1 MIDIFK
7 SLYNYIDMTTV
18 VKGLVNY
25 AYFSSSD
32 AEVIY
37 SMLSTWCA
45 KFNMIVLAISTGIVV
60 SLIPNL
66 TESIVKKD
74 RVNINKKICQ
84 ALSILLFFTVP
95 MSVGISF
102 LSSPI
107 WNLFYG
113 TSTYGPSVLSYYI
126 FVGLFGGLFTILVT
140 ILQTMKDYKSVFIS
154 LISGVIIK
162 LLLNYKLIIAFRK
175 MSMPPYYGVI
185 TATIIGYLVSFI
197 ICIVVLKAK
206 FNINYEEVIKHFF
219 EILFGTVIMIII
231 LFIISL
237 VIPLNISSR
246 IGSLFII
253 LFYSVVGAIIYFLY
267 LGKTGV
273 IKSIF
278 GNNVINSFRKI
289 VFKK

>member
-1 MIDIFK
+1 
-7 SLYNYIDMTTV
+7 
-18 VKGLVNY
+18 
-25 AYFSSSD
+25 
-32 AEVIY
+32 
-37 SMLSTWCA
+37 
-45 KFNMIVLAISTGIVV
+45 
-60 SLIPNL
+60 
-66 TESIVKKD
+66 
-74 RVNINKKICQ
+74 
-84 ALSILLFFTVP
+84 
-95 MSVGISF
+95 
-102 LSSPI
+102 
-107 WNLFYG
+107 
-113 TSTYGPSVLSYYI
+113 
-126 FVGLFGGLFTILVT
+126 
-140 ILQTMKDYKSVFIS
+140 
-154 LISGVIIK
+154 
-162 LLLNYKLIIAFRK
+162 

-197 ICIVVLKAK
+197 ICIVVLKYK

-219 EILFGTVIMIII
+219 EVLFGTVIMIII